1 MGTTTS
7 QLTPA
12 GQSPALTDS
21 QRLDF
26 LESLVGR
33 HEMTPCWK
41 SMMNPDGLRKDF
53 AGSDA
58 HVFSSVSFYIRDAR
72 GNAIVSAYGATWR
85 ETVDK
90 AHAAFSALPNALDQT
105 FRAVAHKAAPPRL

>member
-1 MGTTTS
+1 MTS
-7 QLTPA
+7 HTEITLTA
-12 GQSPALTDS
+12 NNDNFSLADS

-41 SMMNPDGLRKDF
+41 SKLHPDALRKEF

-58 HVFSSVSFYIRDAR
+58 RAFSSVSFYIRDAL
-72 GNAIVSAYGATWR
+72 GNVIVSAYGATWR

-90 AHAAFSALPNALDQT
+90 AHAAFSALPNVTGHTDAS
-105 FRAVAHKAAPPRL
+105 KS